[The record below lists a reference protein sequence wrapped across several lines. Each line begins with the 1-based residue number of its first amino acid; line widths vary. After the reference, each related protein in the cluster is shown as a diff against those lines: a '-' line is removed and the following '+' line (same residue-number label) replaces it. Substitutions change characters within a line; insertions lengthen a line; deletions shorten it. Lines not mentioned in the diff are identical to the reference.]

1 MNIKSTQTA
10 KQNAAAAG
18 GKINHGILLPAGRVL
33 LANRANE
40 KREDKCRLAA
50 RHSHVET
57 LSFAMMREIG
67 LNKSQESQ

>member
-33 LANRANE
+33 LTNRANE

-50 RHSHVET
+50 RHSHV
-57 LSFAMMREIG
+57 
-67 LNKSQESQ
+67 